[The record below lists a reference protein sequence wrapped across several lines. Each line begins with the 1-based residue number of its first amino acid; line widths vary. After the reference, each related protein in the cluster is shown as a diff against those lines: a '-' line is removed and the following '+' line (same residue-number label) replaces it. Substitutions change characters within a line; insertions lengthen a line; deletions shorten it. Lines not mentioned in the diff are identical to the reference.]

1 MSRKGGKLRLV
12 TYMCPSHPVELYEL
26 IMSYLEESLD
36 CEATLMYESRAGGG
50 PLPDRVDPFTDN
62 SIDIAF
68 MTSSALV
75 KLLDSKNQFVE
86 LLPVAAV
93 FKHPQNK
100 DNSPGYY
107 SDVIIHIDGKK
118 HVKEF
123 LDLRGCRWAYSDDES
138 LSGST
143 IVLKTLR
150 ELGENA
156 TFFGNAIKSGSHL
169 ASVQMVLQK
178 QAEAAA
184 VDSNT
189 LAYNKVHLQDRGKDL
204 FVLESLG
211 PLPPYPIVVNS
222 RLPGELKSKLSS
234 ALLKLTDTRLWGER
248 ISKFGV
254 TAFKKNN
261 IDEYELVRD
270 LKEAVQNVG
279 IGIRYY

>member
-26 IMSYLEESLD
+26 LMSYLEETLD
-36 CEATLMYESRAGGG
+36 CEATLMYESRSGGG
-50 PLPDRVDPFTDN
+50 PLPDREDPFTDN

-75 KLLDSKNQFVE
+75 KLLDAKNQFIE

-93 FKHPQNK
+93 FKHPRNK
-100 DNSPGYY
+100 DNSTGYY
-107 SDVIIHIDGKK
+107 SDVIIHIDCKK

-123 LDLRGCRWAYSDDES
+123 LDLRGCRWAYSDNDS

-156 TFFGNAIKSGSHL
+156 TFFGNTMKSGSHL

-204 FVLESLG
+204 FVLDSLG
-211 PLPPYPIVVNS
+211 PLPPYPIVVNT
-222 RLPGELKSKLSS
+222 RLPGELKSKLS
-234 ALLKLTDTRLWGER
+234 AAFLKLTGTRLWGER

-254 TAFKKNN
+254 IEFRKNN
-261 IDEYELVRD
+261 IDEYERVRD
-270 LKEAVQNVG
+270 LKESVKNVG
-279 IGIRYY
+279 IGIQYY